1 MSETEALVA
10 ILGMTVVTIV
20 TRGFFLLSERE
31 WPLPVWLTRGLRYAP
46 LAALAAIIAPEVLL
60 MDGALVGSWRDP
72 EVLAVA
78 AATAYFWWQ
87 RGILGMIVV
96 GTAVMLVARLGLGW

>member
-20 TRGFFLLSERE
+20 TRGFFLLSDRE
-31 WPLPVWLTRGLRYAP
+31 WPLPVWLMAGLRYAP
-46 LAALAAIIAPEVLL
+46 LAALAAIVAPEVLL
-60 MDGALVGSWRDP
+60 MDGALVGTWRDP

-78 AATAYFWWQ
+78 AGTAYFWWQ
-87 RGILGMIVV
+87 RGILGTIVV